1 MSLSTRPRTLSNHV
15 GMSSPNDSEPPDD
28 PGVLAKLPRT
38 RPQRSSPRRA
48 AARAKSATGA
58 QNAAPRTSA
67 PPAAEQPTGAA
78 PAGTSPNGRAK
89 SAARKPSQ
97 SRNGAGSTRQARTS
111 SPAKPPQS
119 GGRARPAAGAAST
132 PAPRQGF
139 ESESEHPSRT
149 VNPPGGAELVA
160 SLAEVLG
167 EFAKAGLSTGER
179 LLKDAFSRLPLS

>member
-1 MSLSTRPRTLSNHV
+1 MS
-15 GMSSPNDSEPPDD
+15 GPNDSEPPGD
-28 PGVLAKLPRT
+28 PSVLAKLPRT

-58 QNAAPRTSA
+58 QSEAPP
-67 PPAAEQPTGAA
+67 PPAAEQPAGAA
-78 PAGTSPNGRAK
+78 ASGTSPNGRAK
-89 SAARKPSQ
+89 SAARKSDARKPSQ

-111 SPAKPPQS
+111 SSAANRPQS

-149 VNPPGGAELVA
+149 INPPGGAELVA
-160 SLAEVLG
+160 SVAEVLG